1 MLIDRIDTEYKGY
14 FIEINI
20 YHSLKE
26 LIIYD
31 NEYSDPF
38 YKHKFIDYSN
48 SEILAQA
55 KKLIE
60 NSK

>member
-1 MLIDRIDTEYKGY
+1 MLLDTIRKEYKGY
-14 FIEINI
+14 FITINKH
-20 YHSLKE
+20 HSLKE

-31 NEYSDPF
+31 NDLNNFYKEKFIYYSD
-38 YKHKFIDYSN
+38 N
-48 SEILAQA
+48 EILRQA

>member
-1 MLIDRIDTEYKGY
+1 MLIDTIKTNYKGY
-14 FIEINI
+14 FITINKH
-20 YHSLKE
+20 HSLKE

-31 NEYSDPF
+31 NELNNF
-38 YKHKFIDYSN
+38 YKEKFIDFSN
-48 SEILAQA
+48 NEILAQA